1 MDKNR
6 KKYIDEQIAAGSTK
20 TRAQLGREY
29 DDRQARKTTTA
40 NNVDDLRKKVE
51 QFIPAYSYLLT
62 EESAFGP
69 EVAQVLADAVRF
81 DYTGPRLEGALR
93 STPYF
98 RTANAATRQFD
109 ALPDPDKARLVDAT
123 KSNIAENFGD
133 LMLDDATATVL
144 ATNIVRNG
152 MNETAA
158 KQYLYQY
165 SFSKTSEDPSLGRM
179 ALRSDEAQRVRNL
192 AKSYNYGISE
202 DELRNVL
209 TGGKDPL
216 TGAVLSEDA
225 LVAKMKAN
233 IKGVMPQ
240 LADQIDSGLTLE
252 QIGSNYKKYAA
263 QVLEKD
269 ENSIN
274 MFDGPY
280 LQAFGNRQNGQ
291 LSLSEWITALKTDS
305 RFGWQYTQTANQQ
318 ATDIALTL
326 ARAFGKVM

>member
-1 MDKNR
+1 MDKER
-6 KKYIDEQIAAGSTK
+6 KKYIDDQIKAGSTK

-29 DDRQARKTTTA
+29 DDRQARKSTTA
-40 NNVDDLRKKVE
+40 NNLEDLRKKVE
-51 QFIPAYSYLLT
+51 QFIPSYSYLLT

-81 DYTGPRLEGALR
+81 DYTATRLEGALK

-98 RTANAATRQFD
+98 MTANAATKQFD
-109 ALPDPDKARLVDAT
+109 ALPDPDKARVVDAT

-133 LMLDDATATVL
+133 LMLDDATLTVL
-144 ATNIVRNG
+144 ATNIVRKG
-152 MNETAA
+152 MNDTAA

-165 SFSKTSEDPSLGRM
+165 SFSKMSDDPGLGRM
-179 ALRSDEAQRVRNL
+179 ALRSDEAQRIRNL
-192 AKSYNYGISE
+192 AKAYNYGINE

-216 TGAVLSEDA
+216 TGAVMSEDA

-233 IKGVMPQ
+233 VKGVMPQ
-240 LADQIDSGLTLE
+240 LADQIDAGLTLE

-280 LQAFGNRQNGQ
+280 LQAFGNRENGQ
-291 LSLSEWITALKTDS
+291 LSLSEWITTLKTDS